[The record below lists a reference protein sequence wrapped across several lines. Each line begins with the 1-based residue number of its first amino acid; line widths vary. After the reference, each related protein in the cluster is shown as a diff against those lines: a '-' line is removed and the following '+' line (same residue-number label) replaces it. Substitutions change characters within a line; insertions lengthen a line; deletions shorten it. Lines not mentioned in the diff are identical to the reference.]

1 MAAGKTGAFSIAS
14 LLADAK
20 ETKIVDSEEEG
31 QASASGIRVELEN
44 RELWEKFSFIGNEM
58 ILTKSGR
65 RIFPALRFLL
75 RGLDPKASY
84 ELMVGIEPIDVKR
97 YRYCYQRSQWIE
109 NPVPEQDD
117 KATSSGTRIYV
128 HPASPATGTY
138 WMRET
143 ISFEKM
149 KLTNNWKEDGGH
161 IVLQSMHRYRPRLYV
176 ACTETGEIED
186 FTFDET
192 TFMAVTAYQN
202 PQITKLKIEGN
213 PFARGFR
220 TFSGALKEGRQLTAH
235 RTVSHKLKEVGVN
248 SWRPRH
254 PNYSYHGVTPPYSQ
268 PERFSIVRPSI
279 CFSQLSG
286 PPPLLHVNDYS
297 LRSTDVQGHNRE
309 CVHISSTSPIRGT
322 WLTGVDGLCQ
332 SASP

>member
-161 IVLQSMHRYRPRLYV
+161 VSPCIVGLMLTV
-176 ACTETGEIED
+176 MITGL
-186 FTFDET
+186 
-192 TFMAVTAYQN
+192 M
-202 PQITKLKIEGN
+202 
-213 PFARGFR
+213 FASRSF
-220 TFSGALKEGRQLTAH
+220 
-235 RTVSHKLKEVGVN
+235 
-248 SWRPRH
+248 
-254 PNYSYHGVTPPYSQ
+254 YSQ
-268 PERFSIVRPSI
+268 CTDTDR
-279 CFSQLSG
+279 
-286 PPPLLHVNDYS
+286 DY
-297 LRSTDVQGHNRE
+297 
-309 CVHISSTSPIRGT
+309 TSPVQKQEKSRTLLLMKPRSWLLLRTKIRR
-322 WLTGVDGLCQ
+322 
-332 SASP
+332 